1 MALSYCAGI
10 WLDAAAAPS
19 PTTLILTILFSIIAA
34 ILTAIYFRRGAFAA
48 GILTALCLGAAVHAA
63 RFRIQT
69 GDDVASLTPARPCFA
84 WVRGMIV
91 EAEWRSGRTALGGSA
106 HTSASRVAWTVAV
119 DALGQDANALRAAS
133 GKIRVSV
140 KAENRHDDSVGAD
153 EKADAPDSANDLAGT
168 LAEGDRVEF
177 RALLEP
183 LPVATIPDGFDYGAY
198 LAGLGVHRVG
208 TVSPA
213 TLQKIAG
220 PEWWRIA
227 LRLRRF
233 SGELASRTPSLLN
246 GHTEQAGL
254 LNAMVFGRREALSSS
269 DRESFAISGTAH
281 LLAISGLHIQ
291 LVCAALWR
299 LLGLFGVSRRKSAGW
314 VFATCLAYCLLTGSS
329 PPAVRATAMFGAY
342 VAASFFQ
349 READPLNALAVA
361 ALIILSYA
369 PQELFSAGFQLSF
382 LAVLS
387 LHTLLP
393 AFEGAWEKWRA
404 RRVRNIS
411 SEPSESERFHE
422 IAGKWVLKSM
432 LVTLAAWLA
441 TSPPVAWHMG
451 RFSTLGLFVNLFAL
465 PFLSV
470 CMAFGS
476 ATIALGYL
484 WPALG
489 QILGWGAWISLSM
502 LEGINAFC
510 AALPGSSID
519 MPRPIALTL
528 LAYAASL
535 TWLWIARDQGSDIKR
550 LCWIVPACPLLL
562 LSNLYF
568 RAAHTEPELTVL
580 DLSHGRSALLE
591 TNGGAALIDAG
602 GTGQG
607 LRIVELLRRRGIR
620 KLELL
625 VLTSDQPDALGG
637 ALELLPRVTAR
648 RVILPRCKFPSEMRR
663 ALEALLAEKNIPYGS
678 PSASEE
684 LLAPAGVLW
693 EFLDNGPPADRP
705 AANASSLCAR
715 VSCGAFKALFAEAKS
730 SASLS
735 RLLAKSDASF
745 EADVLRMTPGE
756 YGRWPRETNELIRR
770 TGCRAIVAGTYANP
784 EEAPGVDFDELAAR
798 LLSPHRDGSIRIR
811 TDSAGRLEFHGF
823 RGEWRELTP

>member
-10 WLDAAAAPS
+10 WLDSAAAFS
-19 PTTLILTILFSIIAA
+19 PTALILSILLSILAA
-34 ILTAIYFRRGAFAA
+34 ILAAFYFRRMAFAA
-48 GILTALCLGAAVHAA
+48 GILTALFLGASVHAA

-69 GDDVASLTPARPCFA
+69 ADDVASLTPERASFA
-84 WVRGMIV
+84 WVRGRIV
-91 EAEWRSGRTALGGSA
+91 EAEWRPSRTLNGGRAYVSA
-106 HTSASRVAWTVAV
+106 QRVAWIVAV
-119 DALGQDANALRAAS
+119 DSLGQNPAELRGAI

-140 KAENRHDDSVGAD
+140 RTEIHLDDSASAD
-153 EKADAPDSANDLAGT
+153 DKSNAPDSSNDLSGV

-213 TLQKIAG
+213 TLQKLAG

-233 SGELASRTPSLLN
+233 SGELASRTPLLLN
-246 GHTEQAGL
+246 GHVEQAGL
-254 LNAMVFGRREALSSS
+254 LNAMVFGRREALSSN
-269 DRESFAISGTAH
+269 DREAFAISGTAH

-291 LVCAALWR
+291 LVCAALWWM
-299 LLGLFGVSRRKSAGW
+299 LGLFGVSRRKSAGG
-314 VFATCLAYCLLTGSS
+314 VFAACLAYCLLTGSS
-329 PPAVRATAMFGAY
+329 PPAVRATVMFGAY
-342 VAASFFQ
+342 VGASMFQ
-349 READPLNALAVA
+349 READPLNALAAA
-361 ALIILSYA
+361 ALIVLSYA
-369 PQELFSAGFQLSF
+369 PQELFSVGFQLSF

-387 LHTLLP
+387 LHVLLP
-393 AFEGAWEKWRA
+393 AFEAAWENWRSS
-404 RRVRNIS
+404 RVRNIS
-411 SEPSESERFHE
+411 VEPGEPERFLE
-422 IAGKWVLKSM
+422 IAGRWILKSM

-441 TSPPVAWHMG
+441 TSPSVAWHMG

-476 ATIALGYL
+476 ATIALGYV

-489 QILGWGAWISLSM
+489 QLLGWGAWLSLSM
-502 LEGINAFC
+502 LEGINAYC

-528 LAYAASL
+528 VAYAASL
-535 TWLWIARDQGSDIKR
+535 TWLWIARDGTSDIER
-550 LCWIVPACPLLL
+550 LRWVVPACPLLL
-562 LSNLYF
+562 LSNLFF
-568 RAAHTEPELTVL
+568 RPAHAGPELTVL
-580 DLSHGRSALLE
+580 DLSHGRAALLE
-591 TNGGAALIDAG
+591 TNGGAALVDVGAA
-602 GTGQG
+602 GQG

-625 VLTSDQPDALGG
+625 VLTCDQPDALGG
-637 ALELLPRVTAR
+637 ALELLPRVAAR

-678 PSASEE
+678 PSATEE
-684 LLAPAGVLW
+684 LIAPASVRW
-693 EFLDNGPPADRP
+693 EFLDDGPPSDLP
-705 AANASSLCAR
+705 AANASSLCVR
-715 VSCGAFKALFAEAKS
+715 VSCSSFKVLFAEAKS

-735 RLLAKSDASF
+735 RLLAKSGTSF

-756 YGRWPRETNELIRR
+756 YGRWPRETAELIRR
-770 TGCRAIVAGTYANP
+770 AGCRAIVAGTYANP
-784 EEAPGVDFDELAAR
+784 EEAPGVDFDSLTAR
-798 LLSPHRDGSIRIR
+798 VFSPHRDGSIRMS
-811 TDSAGRLEFHGF
+811 TKSAGTLQFHAF
-823 RGEWRELTP
+823 RGEWRELPR